1 MKQNPILFLA
11 LGVAVGYLLAN
22 QNKTVLP
29 PQTTEGDPLIG
40 KPLKRNHNVLI
51 AL

>member
-1 MKQNPILFLA
+1 MKNPILFLA

-29 PQTTEGDPLIG
+29 PPTTEGDPLIG
-40 KPLKRNHNVLI
+40 KPLRRNHNVLI

>member
-1 MKQNPILFLA
+1 MKNPILLLA

-29 PQTTEGDPLIG
+29 PPTTEGDPLIG
-40 KPLKRNHNVLI
+40 KPLRRNHNVLI